1 MNSLSAEQCEE
12 YRRVI
17 LNHTRDLGIDA
28 AMKKYDIDVIM
39 GAPTGRSATI
49 YDAGG
54 YPVGTLPLGYA
65 NFNGRAFGLSFVV
78 PRGREDLLVRVM
90 GAWEKLLNPRKP
102 PSKL

>member
-1 MNSLSAEQCEE
+1 MHSLSAEQCEE
-12 YRRVI
+12 YRKTI
-17 LNHTRDLGIDA
+17 LNHTRDLGIEA
-28 AMKKYDIDVIM
+28 AMRKYDIDVI
-39 GAPTGRSATI
+39 I

-102 PSKL
+102 PSRL